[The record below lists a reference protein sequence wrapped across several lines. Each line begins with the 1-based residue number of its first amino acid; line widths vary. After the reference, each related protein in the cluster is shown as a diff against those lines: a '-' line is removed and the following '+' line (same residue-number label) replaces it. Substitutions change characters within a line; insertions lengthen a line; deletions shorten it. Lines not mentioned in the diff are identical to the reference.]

1 LLIPDEIRKCVA
13 FLMYRDATRFR
24 FGGTC
29 FFVATPRSADPKKP
43 NFMYIVTA
51 AHVIKAMRKKSTDGK
66 AYVRLNFPDPK
77 VKVSPTPLAEWL
89 THPTDPTV
97 DIAILPKAPP
107 KGADFLV
114 YPMDRFATQDIISDQ
129 GIGLGEE
136 VFIVGLFHE
145 HAGRKR
151 NIPIIRVGNI
161 AAMPEEPV
169 QVRGVG
175 LMEAYL
181 VEARSLGGL
190 SGSPVFVNLGL
201 VRSTGGQV
209 KFASG
214 SIFYLLGLMYGHW
227 DRVVPVGVTGDDIQ
241 LESVN
246 MGIAIVV
253 PAKKILEVINQPS
266 LAEKEGR
273 TLAKN

>member
-1 LLIPDEIRKCVA
+1 
-13 FLMYRDATRFR
+13 MYRDATRFR
-24 FGGTC
+24 FGGSC
-29 FFVATPRSADPKKP
+29 FFVATPLSTDKDKP

-51 AHVIKAMRKKSTDGK
+51 AHVIRAMRERSVDGN
-66 AYVRLNFPDPK
+66 AYVRLNFPDSK
-77 VKVSPTPLAEWL
+77 VKVSPTPLNEWL
-89 THPTDPTV
+89 THPTDPTADV
-97 DIAILPKAPP
+97 AVLPRKPP
-107 KGADFLV
+107 PGADFLV
-114 YPMDRFATQDIISDQ
+114 YPMDRFATEDIISKE

-136 VFIVGLFHE
+136 VFVVGLFHE
-145 HAGRKR
+145 HVGKKK

-169 QVRGVG
+169 QVKGIG
-175 LMEAYL
+175 QIEAYL

-201 VRSTGGQV
+201 VRSEGGHV

-214 SIFYLLGLMYGHW
+214 TSGIFYLLGLMHGHW
-227 DRVVPVGVTGDDIQ
+227 DRVVPVGVTSDDIQ
-241 LESVN
+241 FENVN
-246 MGIAIVV
+246 LGIAIVV

-273 TLAKN
+273 TLAKS